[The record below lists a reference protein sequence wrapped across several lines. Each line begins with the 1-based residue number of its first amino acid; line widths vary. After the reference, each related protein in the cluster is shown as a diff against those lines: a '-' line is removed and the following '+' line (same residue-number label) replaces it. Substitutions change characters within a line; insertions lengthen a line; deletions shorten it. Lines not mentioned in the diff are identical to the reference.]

1 MKPLKNNEQTLKE
14 AMQDFFNLFQLN
26 TRLNDARVLAYW
38 EEVMGKTIAKHT
50 TNLYIKNGVLYLSI
64 DSGPLKQE
72 LFYGRQKI
80 QELMNERIGQDHIT
94 EVVIR

>member
-1 MKPLKNNEQTLKE
+1 MKPRKNNEQTLKE

-50 TNLYIKNGVLYLSI
+50 TNLYISKGILYLSI